1 MGLCSD
7 APDYPKEQMQAQIES
22 SERLGN
28 RYLDQSEQQQAY
40 WQQQWENYMLPTLQD
55 TLGVQTD
62 VMRAQYQ
69 NAQQDRAR
77 YENKYLP
84 IEDNLIQEFQNY
96 ASPQRQAAEAAR
108 AKAAV
113 QQSWDA
119 QRQQAEQRLSSYG
132 IDPSQLKSGALDLA
146 ARVNVAAAQAAAGT
160 EARRRVEDTGRSLR
174 AEAINIGR
182 GMPSNVAAAYGQ
194 TLNAGNSA
202 VGNMNS
208 TYGQGAN
215 MLGTGQGWGQ
225 MGSNQMNST
234 MAGINNMYSGQLSGY
249 EAGGGAMGAL
259 GNIAGQAFGAWAGS
273 GFAEGGG
280 AVGSLPNDNYSAQGG
295 GAVGALQGSD
305 LSTTPGPND
314 KIPLTVAQDEYIL
327 PKDVVLRLGTE
338 KLDKL
343 VESTRQ
349 KAAEKGGANGRT
361 PAGEMPNP
369 EPPIHGQTMAA
380 EGGGAV
386 GYIPPTAIQ
395 MMPTQIGMAPPPP
408 DPFLQS
414 RLASGQPPDAGGDIG
429 MAIQTGA
436 AARRNWDDGKGLP
449 GTIKNWLDRRNGTT
463 PEEQAAARQATAA
476 SAQQTLSQIPKSLGE

>member
-7 APDYPKEQMQAQIES
+7 APDYPKKVMQAQIDS
-22 SERLGN
+22 SEALGN
-28 RYLDQSEQQQAY
+28 RYLDQSQQQQDY
-40 WQQQWENYMLPTLQD
+40 WQNQWDTYMLPMMKD
-55 TLGVQTD
+55 TFGVQTD
-62 VMRAQYQ
+62 VMRAQYE
-69 NAQQDRAR
+69 NAQKDRTR
-77 YENKYLP
+77 YEDKYLP
-84 IEDNLIQEFQNY
+84 IEDNLISEFESY
-96 ASPQRQAAEAAR
+96 DSPQRQAAEAAR

-119 QRQQAEQRLSSYG
+119 QRQQAEQRLASYG
-132 IDPSQLKSGALDLA
+132 IDPSQLKSGALDLS
-146 ARVNVAAAQAAAGT
+146 ARVQVAAAQAAAGT

-202 VGNMNS
+202 IGNMNS

-225 MGSNQMNST
+225 MGSNQINST
-234 MAGINNMYSGQLSGY
+234 MSGINNMYSGQLAGY
-249 EAGGGAMGAL
+249 NAGGGAMGAL

-280 AVGSLPNDNYSAQGG
+280 AVGALPNDNYSAQGG

-305 LSTTPGPND
+305 LSATPGPND
-314 KIPLTVAQDEYIL
+314 NIPLTVAQDEYIL

-349 KAAEKGGANGRT
+349 KAAEKGGANART

-369 EPPIHGQTMAA
+369 EPPVHGQTMAA

-386 GYIPPTAIQ
+386 GYIPPVAIQ
-395 MMPTQIGMAPPPP
+395 AQPQPIAMTAPPN
-408 DPFLQS
+408 DPFLEH
-414 RLASGQPPDAGGDIG
+414 RMATGQAPMQMADMD
-429 MAIQTGA
+429 MAIQSGA
-436 AARRNWDDGKGLP
+436 AARENWDDGKGLP
-449 GTIKNWLDRRNGTT
+449 GVLKDWVERRKTMG
-463 PEEQAAARQATAA
+463 AAEKV
-476 SAQQTLSQIPKSLGE
+476 LSQMPETLGE